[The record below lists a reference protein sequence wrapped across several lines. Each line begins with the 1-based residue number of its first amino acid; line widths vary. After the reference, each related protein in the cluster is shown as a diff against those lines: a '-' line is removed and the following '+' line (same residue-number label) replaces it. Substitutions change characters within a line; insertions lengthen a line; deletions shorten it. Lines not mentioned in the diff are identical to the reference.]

1 LAEIGILAVGPKACA
16 LRLKHLEL
24 PVHRVCADPIVP
36 LEDDMPTLV
45 RESAAG
51 LFDGPDADRWQL
63 VPARSLADRTA
74 MLWAASQASSADV
87 QSVTDGWDSVLV
99 IAWAESAALLHVV
112 RMLGDKPLT
121 VLLGGRLRADDP
133 AVRRNHVVLADL
145 LRTGRVTSVIHVP
158 EPDSVLAVAADAA
171 RDPVVQDFPRRKAV
185 DIGTSLGIGPAW
197 AIPAQPVP
205 IQRLVHVPLGRATQL
220 PQLIV
225 DIAAFQSL
233 KHVFNGPPVDVEGV
247 SVRDLDALRA
257 RLPQDPEAVFK
268 SFRERLLNPLDS
280 VEFVGEEPLVD
291 QITQVLR
298 PIAADVRT
306 TVQIVDEIES
316 NRILRLKAFGAAG
329 VGYTAQRLRAQLDDL
344 GDQDARWRQVD
355 LVALVDGD
363 LEPLGPGVSLL
374 SWRRAFAGVPSYIV
388 RRNSPGWAVAR
399 EMVKD
404 RFAAFKS
411 EFATSVAQAME
422 ARVRAAVDPGSPLP
436 RQVVQSLYERAVN
449 IRDALTEV
457 LVTLNGRVLAGC
469 EIALRQDG
477 LLRWVEPEPEK
488 LRSRLES
495 LTHRTAVMAELERA
509 ATVALTRRPLGM
521 ANAVDFESY
530 RIELVDGMQGL
541 SRAASATPT
550 YADVLTA
557 LLERED
563 PEGLRTHLTDARG
576 MDPVLSLQRNTPKAL
591 MSWFQRTGMQ
601 IEVRSAE
608 PCAIYWAEA
617 DDLSS
622 PLGENQ
628 RIGTDEHLLSDL
640 VLPPPEGDTA
650 QSLAAFA
657 EATVVL
663 ITALVVGELTASG
676 EEGVRALQVRGGGLP
691 PLSILPYGA
700 IHDLAVQPGLRA
712 DLAARVH
719 LRLDTLARAPDS
731 GEALLKLVE
740 LSALG
745 PSARVSAQLGLD
757 HPRFQHLLPAIGT
770 MMERNA
776 RRAVV
781 AMLDHMRV
789 EEVAALSD
797 PPTRHAIVDVLQL
810 SPLGVG

>member
-1 LAEIGILAVGPKACA
+1 
-16 LRLKHLEL
+16 
-24 PVHRVCADPIVP
+24 
-36 LEDDMPTLV
+36 MPTLA

-51 LFDGPDADRWQL
+51 LFDGPDADRWRL
-63 VPARSLADRTA
+63 VPTRSLSERTE

-87 QSVTDGWDSVLV
+87 ESVTDPWESVLV
-99 IAWAESAALLHVV
+99 VAWAESAALIHVV
-112 RMLGDKPLT
+112 RLIGDKPVT
-121 VLLGGRLRADDP
+121 VLLGGRARADDP
-133 AVRRNHVVLADL
+133 SVRRNHIVLADM
-145 LRTGRVTSVIHVP
+145 LRTGRVTAVIHVP
-158 EPDSVLAVAADAA
+158 DPDNVLAVAADAA

-185 DIGTSLGIGPAW
+185 DVGTHLGIGPSW
-197 AIPAQPVP
+197 AIPAVPVSV
-205 IQRLVHVPLGRATQL
+205 QRLVHVPLGRATQL

-233 KHVFNGPPVDVEGV
+233 KKVSGGPPVDVEGV
-247 SVRDLDALRA
+247 SVRDLDALREQ
-257 RLPQDPEAVFK
+257 LPHDLDSVFETT
-268 SFRERLLNPLDS
+268 RQRVLNALDS

-298 PIAADVRT
+298 PIAADIRHL
-306 TVQIVDEIES
+306 VQIADEIES

-344 GDQDARWRQVD
+344 SDQDARWRNID
-355 LVALVDGD
+355 LVALVTGE

-399 EMVKD
+399 EMVRD

-411 EFATSVAQAME
+411 EFATSVAQAIE
-422 ARVRAAVDPGSPLP
+422 ARMRAAVDPSSPLP

-449 IRDALTEV
+449 IRDALQEV

-477 LLRWVEPEPEK
+477 LLRWVESEPGR
-488 LRSRLES
+488 LRSLLEG
-495 LTHRTAVMAELERA
+495 LAGRYAVMSELERA
-509 ATVALTRRPLGM
+509 ATVSLTRRPLGM
-521 ANAVDFESY
+521 ANAVDFEAY
-530 RIELVDGMQGL
+530 RVELVDAMQGL
-541 SRAASATPT
+541 SRAASAVPT
-550 YADVLTA
+550 YADVLEA
-557 LLERED
+557 LLADRN
-563 PEGLRTHLTDARG
+563 PENLRAHLTNAQG

-591 MSWFQRTGMQ
+591 MAWFQRTGMR

-608 PCAIYWAEA
+608 PCAIYWADA

-622 PLGENQ
+622 PLGEN
-628 RIGTDEHLLSDL
+628 RRVGTDEHMLADL
-640 VLPPPEGDTA
+640 VLPPPEGDTP
-650 QSLAAFA
+650 QSLAALA
-657 EATVVL
+657 ESVVVL
-663 ITALVVGELTASG
+663 VTGLIVGELSVSG
-676 EEGVRALQVRGGGLP
+676 EEGIRALAVRGGGLP
-691 PLSILPYGA
+691 PLTMLPYGA
-700 IHDLAVQPGLRA
+700 IHHLAVQSGLRA
-712 DLAARVH
+712 DLSARVSA
-719 LRLDTLARAPDS
+719 RLDTLARAPDS

-745 PSARVSAQLGLD
+745 PSARVRAQLGLD
-757 HPRFQHLLPAIGT
+757 HPRFKHLLPAIGT

-781 AMLDHMRV
+781 AMLDHMRA
-789 EEVAALSD
+789 EEVAAISD